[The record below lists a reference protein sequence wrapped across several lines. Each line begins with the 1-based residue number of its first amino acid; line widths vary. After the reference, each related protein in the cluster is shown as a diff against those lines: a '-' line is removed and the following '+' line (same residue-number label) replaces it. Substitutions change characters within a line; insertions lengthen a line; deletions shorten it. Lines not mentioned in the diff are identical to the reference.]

1 LSRNFADYSQ
11 RRKSATVIYPADLAV
26 CRGRNVPNND
36 TCRWWCSRISG
47 PSGTWIFCVIVVS
60 SLAARNAATP
70 PEGDTQET
78 HSEGSETPDDVSSV
92 VSTPSEGAPPA
103 KRRRKPDAKD
113 IVRVVED
120 SVQDEECSGH
130 SESAVPSDDVTM
142 ASESQTDEH
151 ELAKNDEEEPKKF
164 EMSFVSPSKVE
175 PEMLCMSIDGRI
187 APTDKDDGLPAVEV
201 TTSSPPKTP
210 VSSSLPPSG
219 SASPSMGTPSMP
231 SPSVNWS
238 ARRGKTEVHLAYW
251 ITQPRS
257 VVLEGKLACPTP
269 GCDGSGHQTGLYTH
283 HRSLSGCPRRPDKS
297 TIQMLAL
304 QQDTVLR
311 CTTPGCTGKGHVNS
325 NRTSHRSL
333 SGCPIA
339 YQQKLSRKGVKA
351 PPPPRTRSPHGL
363 EESPLDLTLRN
374 LDQQHMPPMPLM
386 PQSMMEALV
395 QLTAS
400 AAAARAA
407 DHPPPISPVKPS
419 AATTSSPSS
428 PTTATAAV
436 TSVATPAVTLPVSL
450 ATETVA
456 QSSPATTTTTNAA
469 AAMTTQPFLLPE
481 GLVPPKPH
489 VFPYPPMFNQ
499 QMLAQ
504 LFLAQLQGQKG
515 AFI

>member
-1 LSRNFADYSQ
+1 MNMAGVFSNNGHYGPDFLLS
-11 RRKSATVIYPADLAV
+11 L
-26 CRGRNVPNND
+26 
-36 TCRWWCSRISG
+36 
-47 PSGTWIFCVIVVS
+47 VS

-269 GCDGSGHQTGLYTH
+269 GCDASGPSTGLTPQSIESVRLPH
-283 HRSLSGCPRRPDKS
+283 TPE
-297 TIQMLAL
+297 
-304 QQDTVLR
+304 DTVLR

-339 YQQKLSRKGVKA
+339 YQQKLSRKGVKPA
-351 PPPPRTRSPHGL
+351 RASNGSPHGL

-386 PQSMMEALV
+386 PQ
-395 QLTAS
+395 
-400 AAAARAA
+400 
-407 DHPPPISPVKPS
+407 
-419 AATTSSPSS
+419 
-428 PTTATAAV
+428 
-436 TSVATPAVTLPVSL
+436 
-450 ATETVA
+450 
-456 QSSPATTTTTNAA
+456 
-469 AAMTTQPFLLPE
+469 
-481 GLVPPKPH
+481 
-489 VFPYPPMFNQ
+489 
-499 QMLAQ
+499 
-504 LFLAQLQGQKG
+504 
-515 AFI
+515 

>member
-1 LSRNFADYSQ
+1 MNMAGVFSNNGHYGPDFLLS
-11 RRKSATVIYPADLAV
+11 L
-26 CRGRNVPNND
+26 
-36 TCRWWCSRISG
+36 
-47 PSGTWIFCVIVVS
+47 VS
-60 SLAARNAATP
+60 SLAARNAVTP
-70 PEGDTQET
+70 PESNDA
-78 HSEGSETPDDVSSV
+78 HSDGGSDTPDDVSSV
-92 VSTPSEGAPPA
+92 VSTEGAPPA

-113 IVRVVED
+113 IVRVVDDHHAASDENTENQPLED
-120 SVQDEECSGH
+120 VI
-130 SESAVPSDDVTM
+130 
-142 ASESQTDEH
+142 ASESHDDEQDLVKH
-151 ELAKNDEEEPKKF
+151 EESSPNF
-164 EMSFVSPSKVE
+164 ELSFVSPSKVE

-187 APTDKDDGLPAVEV
+187 APSSAAADQTTKDDHSSSSGSSSSSTGGGTAAEL

-219 SASPSMGTPSMP
+219 SASPSMGTSSSMP

-238 ARRGKTEVHLAYW
+238 ARR
-251 ITQPRS
+251 
-257 VVLEGKLACPTP
+257 EGKLACPTP

-339 YQQKLSRKGVKA
+339 YQQKLSRKGAKA
-351 PPPPRTRSPHGL
+351 PPPPRIRSPNSSTQ
-363 EESPLDLTLRN
+363 EESPLDLTLRS
-374 LDQQHMPPMPLM
+374 LEQQHMPTMSLM

-407 DHPPPISPVKPS
+407 EQQHHRQQAASVSPAKS
-419 AATTSSPSS
+419 AASSTTTPSS
-428 PTTATAAV
+428 PTVPQQPSAAAV
-436 TSVATPAVTLPVSL
+436 GLSAGLSAALE
-450 ATETVA
+450 AA
-456 QSSPATTTTTNAA
+456 ATTPQPTAA
-469 AAMTTQPFLLPE
+469 AAQHQHQQLLLPE
-481 GLVPPKPH
+481 AMLPPKPH
-489 VFPYPPMFNQ
+489 AMLPYPPMFNQ

-504 LFLAQLQGQKG
+504 LFLAQLQSPKG
-515 AFI
+515 TFV

>member
-1 LSRNFADYSQ
+1 MNMAGVFSNNGHYGPDYLLS
-11 RRKSATVIYPADLAV
+11 L
-26 CRGRNVPNND
+26 
-36 TCRWWCSRISG
+36 
-47 PSGTWIFCVIVVS
+47 VS
-60 SLAARNAATP
+60 SLAARNAVTP
-70 PEGDTQET
+70 PEGDSQET
-78 HSEGSETPDDVSSV
+78 HSDGSETPDDVSSV
-92 VSTPSEGAPPA
+92 VSTPSEGAPTA

-120 SVQDEECSGH
+120 SVQDDDSGGN
-130 SESAVPSDDVTM
+130 SETALPSDEVAT
-142 ASESQTDEH
+142 ASELQTDEH
-151 ELAKNDEEEPKKF
+151 ELEKNDENQKRF
-164 EMSFVSPSKVE
+164 EMSFVSPCKVE

-187 APTDKDDGLPAVEV
+187 ATTDKDVGPSAVEV
-201 TTSSPPKTP
+201 TTTSPPKTP

-238 ARRGKTEVHLAYW
+238 ARR
-251 ITQPRS
+251 
-257 VVLEGKLACPTP
+257 EGKLACPTP

-351 PPPPRTRSPHGL
+351 PPPPRIRSPHGQD
-363 EESPLDLTLRN
+363 ETPLDLTLRN
-374 LDQQHMPPMPLM
+374 LDQQHMPPMPMM

-400 AAAARAA
+400 AAAARAV
-407 DHPPPISPVKPS
+407 DHRATISPAKPS
-419 AATTSSPSS
+419 TAATTSSPPS
-428 PTTATAAV
+428 PTTATTAV
-436 TSVATPAVTLPVSL
+436 TSMSTPTLTLPVSL
-450 ATETVA
+450 AAESVT
-456 QSSPATTTTTNAA
+456 QSSPAAATNTTNAA
-469 AAMTTQPFLLPE
+469 TAMATQPFLLPE
-481 GLVPPKPH
+481 GLLPPKPH